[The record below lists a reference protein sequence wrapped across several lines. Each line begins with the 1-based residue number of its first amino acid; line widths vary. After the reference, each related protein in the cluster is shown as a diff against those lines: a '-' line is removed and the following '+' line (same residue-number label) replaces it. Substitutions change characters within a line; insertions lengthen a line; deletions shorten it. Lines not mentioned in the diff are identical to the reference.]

1 MAAQKTLKTAFLKNL
16 CYFKV
21 CKKNDREMRL
31 KDKAFDDFEGH
42 LDIRNFVGAQKKF
55 ALMLWLFLTK
65 E

>member
-42 LDIRNFVGAQKKF
+42 LDIRNFVGA
-55 ALMLWLFLTK
+55 
-65 E
+65 

>member
-1 MAAQKTLKTAFLKNL
+1 MAAQKTLKSAFLKSL

-21 CKKNDREMRL
+21 CCGKDREMRL
-31 KDKAFDDFEGH
+31 RDKAFDKFEGH